1 MDEQIKILYREILE
15 RFNKIIWTHKIHLCQ
30 ANIYLSKKKKQ
41 NQILLV
47 FSVLVSASAIT
58 NIFKWLPE
66 IVIVPLMAF
75 LALTLT
81 YFTTKY
87 KAENLEKKAADSE
100 RFAAVMHD
108 LRNKYAG
115 FLSDIKAELYT
126 KEQIS
131 KKRTELEHIENIV
144 YSGLVPQ
151 TSKEAVDAASF
162 ALKNKQESTTTNEEI
177 LQMISEICASAK
189 HFLFSTGL
197 IAREEPMT
205 SRPTNST

>member
-1 MDEQIKILYREILE
+1 MDEQTKILYREILE

-30 ANIYLSKKKKQ
+30 ANIYLLKKKKQ

-47 FSVLVSASAIT
+47 FSILVSASAIT

-66 IVIVPLMAF
+66 AVIVPLMAF
-75 LALTLT
+75 LALALT

-87 KAENLEKKAADSE
+87 KAENLEKKAADNE

-131 KKRTELEHIENIV
+131 KKRIELEHIV

-151 TSKEAVDAASF
+151 TSKEAVDTASI
-162 ALKNKQESTTTNEEI
+162 ALKNRQESTTTDKEI
-177 LQMISEICASAK
+177 IQIISSNLQI
-189 HFLFSTGL
+189 
-197 IAREEPMT
+197 
-205 SRPTNST
+205 

>member
-1 MDEQIKILYREILE
+1 
-15 RFNKIIWTHKIHLCQ
+15 
-30 ANIYLSKKKKQ
+30 
-41 NQILLV
+41 
-47 FSVLVSASAIT
+47 
-58 NIFKWLPE
+58 
-66 IVIVPLMAF
+66 
-75 LALTLT
+75 
-81 YFTTKY
+81 
-87 KAENLEKKAADSE
+87 
-100 RFAAVMHD
+100 MHD

-177 LQMISEICASAK
+177 LQMISDN
-189 HFLFSTGL
+189 LQV
-197 IAREEPMT
+197 
-205 SRPTNST
+205 

>member
-1 MDEQIKILYREILE
+1 
-15 RFNKIIWTHKIHLCQ
+15 
-30 ANIYLSKKKKQ
+30 
-41 NQILLV
+41 
-47 FSVLVSASAIT
+47 
-58 NIFKWLPE
+58 
-66 IVIVPLMAF
+66 MAF

-126 KEQIS
+126 KE
-131 KKRTELEHIENIV
+131 NIV

-177 LQMISEICASAK
+177 LQMISDN
-189 HFLFSTGL
+189 LQV
-197 IAREEPMT
+197 
-205 SRPTNST
+205 

>member
-1 MDEQIKILYREILE
+1 MDEQTKILYREILE

-30 ANIYLSKKKKQ
+30 GNIYL
-41 NQILLV
+41 L
-47 FSVLVSASAIT
+47 
-58 NIFKWLPE
+58 KWPPE

-177 LQMISEICASAK
+177 LQMISDN
-189 HFLFSTGL
+189 LQV
-197 IAREEPMT
+197 
-205 SRPTNST
+205 

>member
-131 KKRTELEHIENIV
+131 KKRTELEHI
-144 YSGLVPQ
+144 LV
-151 TSKEAVDAASF
+151 DD
-162 ALKNKQESTTTNEEI
+162 KN
-177 LQMISEICASAK
+177 
-189 HFLFSTGL
+189 
-197 IAREEPMT
+197 
-205 SRPTNST
+205 

>member
-1 MDEQIKILYREILE
+1 MDEQTKILYSEILE

-47 FSVLVSASAIT
+47 FSVLVSTSAIT

-66 IVIVPLMAF
+66 TVIVPLMAF
-75 LALTLT
+75 FALTLT

-87 KAENLEKKAADSE
+87 KAENLEKKAVDNE
-100 RFAAVMHD
+100 RFAAIMHD

-131 KKRTELEHIENIV
+131 KKRIELEHIENYRLFRACSTNFKRSSRRSI
-144 YSGLVPQ
+144 YCI
-151 TSKEAVDAASF
+151 K
-162 ALKNKQESTTTNEEI
+162 KQ
-177 LQMISEICASAK
+177 
-189 HFLFSTGL
+189 
-197 IAREEPMT
+197 ARINYHK
-205 SRPTNST
+205 RRNSPNDF

>member
-1 MDEQIKILYREILE
+1 MPVDTYKYIDVLIKVLKYMTEELNHMDEQIKILYREILE

-177 LQMISEICASAK
+177 LQMISDN
-189 HFLFSTGL
+189 LQV
-197 IAREEPMT
+197 
-205 SRPTNST
+205 

>member
-66 IVIVPLMAF
+66 TVIVPLMAF

-115 FLSDIKAELYT
+115 FLSDIKA
-126 KEQIS
+126 
-131 KKRTELEHIENIV
+131 
-144 YSGLVPQ
+144 
-151 TSKEAVDAASF
+151 
-162 ALKNKQESTTTNEEI
+162 
-177 LQMISEICASAK
+177 
-189 HFLFSTGL
+189 
-197 IAREEPMT
+197 
-205 SRPTNST
+205 

>member
-100 RFAAVMHD
+100 RFAADRKSV
-108 LRNKYAG
+108 
-115 FLSDIKAELYT
+115 
-126 KEQIS
+126 
-131 KKRTELEHIENIV
+131 V
-144 YSGLVPQ
+144 
-151 TSKEAVDAASF
+151 
-162 ALKNKQESTTTNEEI
+162 
-177 LQMISEICASAK
+177 
-189 HFLFSTGL
+189 
-197 IAREEPMT
+197 
-205 SRPTNST
+205 